1 MSLLVPG
8 QMDRNDHLTS
18 LTLIAH
24 VETLRASYHHWT
36 GKHLIDPSIPA
47 EFAANTLD
55 TMPFALVSH
64 DTAAD
69 PVFNYANRLALE
81 LFSMSWDE
89 FTALPS
95 RLSAEPVNQ
104 TERARLLETV
114 SQNGYIEDYSGIRI
128 AKTGRRFMIKNATVW
143 NLITSDGSFYGQA
156 ALIRAWQDI

>member
-1 MSLLVPG
+1 
-8 QMDRNDHLTS
+8 
-18 LTLIAH
+18 
-24 VETLRASYHHWT
+24 
-36 GKHLIDPSIPA
+36 
-47 EFAANTLD
+47 
-55 TMPFALVSH
+55 MPFALVSH

-95 RLSAEPVNQ
+95 RLSAEPVKQ
-104 TERARLLETV
+104 SERARLLEIV

-128 AKTGRRFMIKNATVW
+128 AKTGRRFMIKNTTIW